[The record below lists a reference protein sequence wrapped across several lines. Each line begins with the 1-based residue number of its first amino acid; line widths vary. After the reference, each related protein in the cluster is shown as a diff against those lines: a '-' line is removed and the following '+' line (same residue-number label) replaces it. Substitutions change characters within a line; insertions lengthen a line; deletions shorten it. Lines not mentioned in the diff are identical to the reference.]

1 MLISSSS
8 VARIFCCSVIVEV
21 RLECEL
27 VLIFLFT
34 VIIGT
39 VTVIVPE
46 GLPPSLILSTL
57 ISLLEV
63 WEFIDSTT
71 RPRDML
77 EVVEDMNLIT

>member
-1 MLISSSS
+1 M
-8 VARIFCCSVIVEV
+8 
-21 RLECEL
+21 
-27 VLIFLFT
+27 LIFLFT